1 MVFAFWIIEEEI
13 DELRRKRTL
22 TARLKF
28 VVVLG
33 FQRSVLDYCEP
44 EIRLSNNREQRTEN

>member
-33 FQRSVLDYCEP
+33 FQRSVPGCCES
-44 EIRLSNNREQRTEN
+44 EARLSDNREQRTEN